1 MKNTCDNYEFKW
13 FKKIKK
19 NEVVIIG
26 KIGQKKK
33 IEIAKIAK
41 AKKIVIYNLNVEK
54 FLHHQEHTKNFQ
66 KQKKVEEEKII
77 IEKAHPRLWK
87 IKTLT

>member
-1 MKNTCDNYEFKW
+1 LVINKIKKLSGAINEKTPVIIMNLNDL
-13 FKKIKK
+13 KKIKK

-54 FLHHQEHTKNFQ
+54 FFAPPRTHQNFQ
-66 KQKKVEEEKII
+66 SKKS
-77 IEKAHPRLWK
+77 
-87 IKTLT
+87 